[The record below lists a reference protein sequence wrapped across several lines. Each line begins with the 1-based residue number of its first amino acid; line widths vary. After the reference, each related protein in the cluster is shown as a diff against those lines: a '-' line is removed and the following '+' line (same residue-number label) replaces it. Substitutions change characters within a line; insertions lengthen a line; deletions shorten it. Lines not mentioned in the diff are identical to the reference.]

1 MHITTN
7 KRFIDYNRKYAS
19 FQRTDCDEQDD
30 DRAEAALITRW
41 DLCVQSWPQDFVQL
55 SVYGVYPQH
64 QRRTESKEAIA
75 SEVEEWQKFR
85 VSMKGQSTK
94 MKLWRLKVLYA
105 EKCYRTEGRE
115 NWARWKCRIDNYIG
129 ALVRGGQLEAIT
141 FKVLR

>member
-41 DLCVQSWPQDFVQL
+41 DLCVQSWPQHFVQS
-55 SVYGVYPQH
+55 SVYGYDLADGN
-64 QRRTESKEAIA
+64 RA
-75 SEVEEWQKFR
+75 EVEEWQKFR

-94 MKLWRLKVLYA
+94 MKLWRLKVLYT

-129 ALVRGGQLEAIT
+129 ALVRGGQLEQTT